1 MAEKKTIELDV
12 QSNLGSLKSQLRE
25 AQADVAAM
33 ADKFGATS
41 REAAEAAKKAAELKD
56 KIGDAKNLTDAFNPD
71 AKFGA
76 LTKSLGGAMDGF
88 QAVQGAMGMF
98 GVESEDLQQTLLKVQ
113 SAMALSQG
121 IQGVMEAKDS
131 FVQLGSV
138 VKDSFSQMTTAG
150 KAFAVTGIGA
160 LVTGI
165 GLLIANWDDLQ
176 KSIGGANK
184 TQDAFNDTLGDYKKG
199 AADAMQATSKV
210 GAAFELAREGVI
222 SKEEA
227 LETYN
232 NTLGDTFGRAK
243 DIDTAENLYAAKTE
257 AYIKSTALRAQ
268 AQALFAKAAEA
279 AAKGTTAELEDQ
291 TTSFDKLKSGIVSNI
306 FGVVDGYNNLQK
318 SQKQR
323 VKETKDN
330 AKQQQNALNTLA
342 TSMLKEAELI
352 EKNNNLKVESTLK
365 SNFKSNQSNKDSRND
380 DLENLAEY
388 QKEAEDLFKS
398 EYEIE
403 VRNTKEK
410 YDAQIELAKK
420 YKEDTTI
427 LEAAKA
433 KELKDL
439 EDHQIDT
446 TRFGLE
452 KITLLKAT
460 HLEHTKEF
468 QEQEKKGLVGIAES
482 RERIA
487 LREQQLDEE
496 QKKRQK
502 DKLDL
507 ALKYAQTFGQTM
519 GSLNNLLNAQDNER
533 LKNVKKG
540 SKEEDAIKRKM
551 FERDKKLRIVQTI
564 IDTASNVVNS
574 VRNGGG
580 IPAGIPFGI
589 AAGAMGAFQIAA
601 INKVKYDGGNSSTPS
616 AGGGGGTGAGAGS
629 VMSPS
634 FNVVGNSGINQLA
647 QLQQQPTKAYVVSGD
662 VTSAQ
667 SLDRNRI
674 ENATLVK

>member
-12 QSNLGSLKSQLRE
+12 QSNLGSLRSQLRE

-176 KSIGGANK
+176 KSIGGANE
-184 TQDAFNDTLGDYKKG
+184 TQDTFNDTLGDYKKG

-232 NTLGDTFGRAK
+232 NTLGDTFGRAQ
-243 DIDTAENLYAAKTE
+243 DIDTAENLYAAKTD

-279 AAKGTTAELEDQ
+279 AAKGTTADLEDQ
-291 TTSFDKLKSGIVSNI
+291 TTTFDKLASSAISNI
-306 FGVVDGYNNLQK
+306 FGVVNGYNDLQNR
-318 SQKQR
+318 QKQR

-352 EKNNNLKVESTLK
+352 EKNNNLKVESTLR
-365 SNFKSNQSNKDSRND
+365 SNFKSNQSNQDTRND
-380 DLENLAEY
+380 DLENLKEY
-388 QKEAEDLFKS
+388 QQEAEDLFKS
-398 EYEIE
+398 EYEIA
-403 VRNTKEK
+403 VRNVKEK

-420 YKEDTTI
+420 YKEDTTT
-427 LEAAKA
+427 LEAARA

-446 TRFGLE
+446 TRLGME
-452 KITLLKAT
+452 KVAMLQVT
-460 HLEHTKEF
+460 HLDHTKEM
-468 QEQEKKGLVGIAES
+468 QEQEKKGLVGVAEVK
-482 RERIA
+482 ERIFQ
-487 LREQQLDEE
+487 RGKQLDEE
-496 QKKRQK
+496 EKQRQK

-519 GSLNNLLNAQDNER
+519 GSLNNLLNAQDSER
-533 LKNVKKG
+533 LKSVKKG

-551 FERDKKLRIVQTI
+551 FDRDKKLRIVQTI

-580 IPAGIPFGI
+580 IPTGIPFGI
-589 AAGAMGAFQIAA
+589 AAGAMGAFQVAA
-601 INKVKYDGGNSSTPS
+601 INKVKYDGGDNTVPSSS
-616 AGGGGGTGAGAGS
+616 GGGGGAGGGS

>member
-12 QSNLGSLKSQLRE
+12 QSNLGSLRSQLKE

-176 KSIGGANK
+176 KSIGGANE

-232 NTLGDTFGRAK
+232 NTLGDTFGRAQ
-243 DIDTAENLYAAKTE
+243 DIDAAENLYAAKTD

-279 AAKGTTAELEDQ
+279 AVKGTTADLEDQ
-291 TTSFDKLKSGIVSNI
+291 TTTFDKLTSSAISNI
-306 FGVVDGYNNLQK
+306 FGVVNGYNDLQNR
-318 SQKQR
+318 QKQR
-323 VKETKDN
+323 VKETKNN
-330 AKQQQNALNTLA
+330 AKQQQDALNTLA

-352 EKNNNLKVESTLK
+352 EKNNNLKVESTLR
-365 SNFKSNQSNKDSRND
+365 SNFKSNQSNQDTRND
-380 DLENLAEY
+380 DLENLKEY
-388 QKEAEDLFKS
+388 QQEAEDLFKS
-398 EYEIE
+398 EYEIA
-403 VRNTKEK
+403 VRTIKEK

-420 YKEDTTI
+420 YKEDTTT

-446 TRFGLE
+446 TRLGME
-452 KITLLKAT
+452 KVAMLQVT
-460 HLEHTKEF
+460 HLDHTKEM
-468 QEQEKKGLVGIAES
+468 QEQEKKGLVGVAEVK
-482 RERIA
+482 ERIA
-487 LREQQLDEE
+487 LRDKELDEE
-496 QKKRQK
+496 EKKRQK

-533 LKNVKKG
+533 LKSVKKG

-551 FERDKKLRIVQTI
+551 FDRDKKLRIVQTI

-580 IPAGIPFGI
+580 IPTGIPFGI
-589 AAGAMGAFQIAA
+589 AAGAMGAFQVAA
-601 INKVKYDGGNSSTPS
+601 INKVKYDGGDNSVSS
-616 AGGGGGTGAGAGS
+616 SSGGGTGAGGGT